1 MRWMDIYLIGSNKEI
16 IMRIKTLLI
25 AASVFGFV
33 INSYADVTTS
43 IAGFSQQESIKQTQ
57 LNSHGSFCQ
66 QHPKACA
73 KSAIRCKIRKCKI
86 SIEEY
91 CKKKPGFADCSK

>member
-1 MRWMDIYLIGSNKEI
+1 
-16 IMRIKTLLI
+16 MRIKTLLI

-43 IAGFSQQESIKQTQ
+43 IAG
-57 LNSHGSFCQ
+57 NSHGSFCQ